1 MVHSS
6 SRVQAALQRGTRVV
20 LQGSVVSRHADQWG
34 KKDADRSRVPADPVL
49 AFAVGLDA
57 LMRSG
62 WRKEGDRV

>member
-6 SRVQAALQRGTRVV
+6 SRLQTALQRGTRVV
-20 LQGSVVSRHADQWG
+20 LRGSVVSKHGGR
-34 KKDADRSRVPADPVL
+34 RML
-49 AFAVGLDA
+49 IAFAVGLDA